1 MYPDFSYCTGEKE
14 LENAA
19 KDEKVR
25 QVTFPSVMSIGE
37 AASYLTISK
46 YFLYTLVKGGFV
58 PYAKIGK
65 RIVFRQKDLFD
76 WIGNNVVQPLH
87 SMDDEVEDDFEK

>member
-1 MYPDFSYCTGEKE
+1 MQEEKSE
-14 LENAA
+14 TAGTE
-19 KDEKVR
+19 R
-25 QVTFPSVMSIGE
+25 QVLFPAIMSIAE

-65 RIVFRQKDLFD
+65 RIVFRQQDLFE
-76 WIGNNVVQPLH
+76 WIGKNVIEPKH
-87 SMDDEVEDDFEK
+87 SMMCEVEDDFEK

>member
-1 MYPDFSYCTGEKE
+1 M
-14 LENAA
+14 
-19 KDEKVR
+19 KDEDLLLNRK
-25 QVTFPSVMSIGE
+25 TDFPEIMSIAE
-37 AASYLTISK
+37 AAAYLTISK
-46 YFLYTLVKGGFV
+46 YFLYTLVTGGFV

-76 WIGNNVVQPLH
+76 WIGSNVVQPLH

>member
-1 MYPDFSYCTGEKE
+1 M
-14 LENAA
+14 
-19 KDEKVR
+19 KDEDLLLNR
-25 QVTFPSVMSIGE
+25 NTNFPEIISIAE
-37 AASYLTISK
+37 AAAYLTISK

-76 WIGNNVVQPLH
+76 WIGNNVVQPVH

>member
-1 MYPDFSYCTGEKE
+1 M
-14 LENAA
+14 
-19 KDEKVR
+19 KDEDLLLNRK
-25 QVTFPSVMSIGE
+25 TDFPEIMSIAE
-37 AASYLTISK
+37 AAAYLTISK
-46 YFLYTLVKGGFV
+46 YILYTLMKGGIV

-76 WIGNNVVQPLH
+76 WIGSNVVQPLH

>member
-1 MYPDFSYCTGEKE
+1 MKKAQILPTARRKSM
-14 LENAA
+14 
-19 KDEKVR
+19 KDEDLLLNRK
-25 QVTFPSVMSIGE
+25 TNFPEIMCIAE
-37 AASYLTISK
+37 AAAYLTISK

-76 WIGNNVVQPLH
+76 WIGNNVVQPVH